1 MSDRVLYDLVA
12 SDAKDRFSPFCFRVK
27 LALAHKDLS
36 FRCELVSFTDK
47 AKIAFS
53 GQSLVPV
60 LVESDGTV
68 VCDSFKIL
76 QHLEQRYP
84 QAQLLI
90 PGDVSLGFLRA
101 WVDRSLLAA
110 TFKLLAP
117 KIHGLLQ
124 GEDQAHFKRTREQRM
139 GITLDALAQDEGKYR
154 AILNTTLEPL
164 RELLTAQPCVGGAN
178 VGAGD
183 VLILGNL
190 LWAESVLGEPLLPP
204 DDAISAW
211 RQRMNPW
218 VEKALAMAAIR

>member
-1 MSDRVLYDLVA
+1 MSERVLYDLVA
-12 SDAKDRFSPFCFRVK
+12 SATKDRFSPFCFRVK

-47 AKIAFS
+47 DKIAFS
-53 GQSLVPV
+53 GQKLVPV
-60 LVESDGTV
+60 LVEPDATV

-76 QHLEQRYP
+76 QHLEQHYP
-84 QAQLLI
+84 QAPLLT
-90 PGDVSLGFLRA
+90 PGDASLGFLRA

-124 GEDQAHFKRTREQRM
+124 GEDQAYFQSTREQRM
-139 GITLDALAQDEGKYR
+139 GITLDALARDEGKYR
-154 AILNTTLEPL
+154 SILNTTLEPL
-164 RELLTAQPCVGGAN
+164 RALLSTQPCVAGAS

-183 VLILGNL
+183 VLILGNF
-190 LWAESVLGEPLLPP
+190 LWAEGVLGEPLLPP
-204 DDAISAW
+204 DDPISAW

-218 VEKALAMAAIR
+218 VEKALAMAAIG